1 MASLLTR
8 LEAKGLRLPV
18 QAQVVGM
25 TGAVVGRVEDVGSL
39 VPGMYGLWVMDAVGK
54 IFFLRFLKG

>member
-1 MASLLTR
+1 